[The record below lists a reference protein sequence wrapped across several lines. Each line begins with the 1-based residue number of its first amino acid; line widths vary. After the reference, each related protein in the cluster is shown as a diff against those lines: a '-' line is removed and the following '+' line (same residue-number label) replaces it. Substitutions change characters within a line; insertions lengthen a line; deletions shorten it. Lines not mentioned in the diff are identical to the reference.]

1 MEITVAQK
9 NADVAVTIFKLKGEL
24 ASEEPLA
31 RLAQDA
37 YDDGA
42 RYLLLDLTKV
52 PYISSS
58 GLRAIHQ
65 VYYLFRGPLSDETE
79 QEVRQ
84 GIISGNY
91 KSPNLK
97 LLKPSKNALKA
108 LSVSGYD
115 MFLEI
120 HNKES
125 EAIASFG

>member
-1 MEITVAQK
+1 MEISVSQEEARVPVTVFQ
-9 NADVAVTIFKLKGEL
+9 LKGEL
-24 ASEEPLA
+24 SSEEPLSG
-31 RLAQDA
+31 LAQDA
-37 YDDGA
+37 YDNGA

-52 PYISSS
+52 SYISSS

-65 VYYLFRGPLSDETE
+65 VYYLFRGPISDESE

-84 GIISGNY
+84 GIISGSY
-91 KSPNLK
+91 KSPTLK

-120 HNKES
+120 HKKRAK
-125 EAIASFG
+125 AIASFE

>member
-1 MEITVAQK
+1 VEISVSQEEAR
-9 NADVAVTIFKLKGEL
+9 VPVTIFQLKGEL
-24 ASEEPLA
+24 SSEEPLSG
-31 RLAQDA
+31 LAQDA
-37 YDDGA
+37 YDNGA

-52 PYISSS
+52 SYISSS
-58 GLRAIHQ
+58 GLRVIHQ
-65 VYYLFRGPLSDETE
+65 VYYLFRGPISEESE

-84 GIISGNY
+84 GIVSGNY

-120 HNKES
+120 HKKRAK
-125 EAIASFG
+125 AIASFE

>member
-1 MEITVAQK
+1 MEISGSQEKARVPVTVFQ
-9 NADVAVTIFKLKGEL
+9 LKGEL
-24 ASEEPLA
+24 SSEEPLA
-31 RLAQDA
+31 SLAQDA
-37 YDDGA
+37 YENGA

-65 VYYLFRGPLSDETE
+65 VYDLFRGPVSDESE

-84 GIISGNY
+84 GIISGSY

-120 HNKES
+120 HKKRAD
-125 EAIASFG
+125 AIASFE

>member
-1 MEITVAQK
+1 MEISVSQEEARVPVTVFQL
-9 NADVAVTIFKLKGEL
+9 NGEL
-24 ASEEPLA
+24 SSEEPLTG
-31 RLAQDA
+31 LAQDA

-52 PYISSS
+52 AYISSS

-65 VYYLFRGPLSDETE
+65 VYNLFRGPVSDESE

-84 GIISGNY
+84 GIISGSY

-120 HNKES
+120 HKKRAN
-125 EAIASFG
+125 AIDSFE

>member
-1 MEITVAQK
+1 VEISVSQEEARVPVTVFQ
-9 NADVAVTIFKLKGEL
+9 LKGEL
-24 ASEEPLA
+24 SSEEPLA
-31 RLAQDA
+31 SLAQDA
-37 YDDGA
+37 YDNGA

-52 PYISSS
+52 SYISSS

-65 VYYLFRGPLSDETE
+65 VYYMFRGPLSDESE

-84 GIISGNY
+84 GIISGSY
-91 KSPNLK
+91 KSPTLK

-120 HNKES
+120 HKKRAN
-125 EAIASFG
+125 AIASFE

>member
-1 MEITVAQK
+1 VEISVSQEEARVPVTVFQ
-9 NADVAVTIFKLKGEL
+9 LKGEL
-24 ASEEPLA
+24 SSEEPLA
-31 RLAQDA
+31 SLAQDA
-37 YDDGA
+37 YDNGA

-52 PYISSS
+52 SYISSS

-65 VYYLFRGPLSDETE
+65 VYYLFRGPLSDESE

-84 GIISGNY
+84 GIISGSY
-91 KSPNLK
+91 KSPTLK

-120 HNKES
+120 HKKRAN
-125 EAIASFG
+125 AIASFE

>member
-1 MEITVAQK
+1 MEISVSQEEARVPVTVFQ
-9 NADVAVTIFKLKGEL
+9 LKGEL
-24 ASEEPLA
+24 SSEEPLA
-31 RLAQDA
+31 SLAQDA
-37 YDDGA
+37 YDNGA

-52 PYISSS
+52 SYISSS

-65 VYYLFRGPLSDETE
+65 VYYLFRGPLSDESE

-84 GIISGNY
+84 GIISGSY

-120 HNKES
+120 HKKRAD
-125 EAIASFG
+125 AIASFE

>member
-1 MEITVAQK
+1 VEISVSQEEARVPVTVFQ
-9 NADVAVTIFKLKGEL
+9 LKGEFS
-24 ASEEPLA
+24 SEEPLA
-31 RLAQDA
+31 SLAQDA
-37 YDDGA
+37 YDNGA

-52 PYISSS
+52 SYISSS

-65 VYYLFRGPLSDETE
+65 VYYMFRGPLSDESE

-84 GIISGNY
+84 GIISGSY
-91 KSPNLK
+91 KSPTLK

-120 HNKES
+120 HKKRAN
-125 EAIASFG
+125 AIASFE

>member
-1 MEITVAQK
+1 MEISVSQE
-9 NADVAVTIFKLKGEL
+9 NARVPVTIFQLNGEL
-24 ASEEPLA
+24 SGEEPLSG
-31 RLAQDA
+31 LAKDA
-37 YDDGA
+37 YDDGT
-42 RYLLLDLTKV
+42 RYLLLDLSKV

-65 VYYLFRGPLSDETE
+65 VYYLFRGQVSDESE

-120 HNKES
+120 HNKKS
-125 EAIASFG
+125 DALASFE

>member
-1 MEITVAQK
+1 MEISVSQEKARVPVTVFQ
-9 NADVAVTIFKLKGEL
+9 LKGEL
-24 ASEEPLA
+24 SSEEPLA
-31 RLAQDA
+31 SLAQDA
-37 YDDGA
+37 YENGA

-65 VYYLFRGPLSDETE
+65 VYDLFRGPVSDESE

-84 GIISGNY
+84 GIISGSY

-120 HNKES
+120 HKKRAD
-125 EAIASFG
+125 AIASFE

>member
-1 MEITVAQK
+1 MEISVSQEEARVPVTVFQL
-9 NADVAVTIFKLKGEL
+9 NGEL
-24 ASEEPLA
+24 SSEEPLTG
-31 RLAQDA
+31 LAQDA

-65 VYYLFRGPLSDETE
+65 VYNLFRGPVSDESE

-84 GIISGNY
+84 GIISGSY

-120 HNKES
+120 HKKRAN
-125 EAIASFG
+125 AIDSFE